1 MSLVIFFAPKSTLS
15 DRRQNV
21 NFSIFLLIVDY
32 MFPYPFTFYLPLFLH
47 FKLFYM
53 WVIHSWVTVFI
64 YFIYFYLFCFLIS
77 VFRLF
82 IFNINMSLYVTVAF
96 YYLFYVCSFFP
107 LSKYLSVYFDYF
119 VVYLYCFV
127 YLTILTIFILFYL
140 FMFLCLSVSCFAIS
154 LYRCCSCCSSLSWGT
169 RVSHETA
176 VIPLLEWSQ
185 KNFETHSCGC
195 WHHRLLEGGPQ
206 SLVIWDSL

>member
-1 MSLVIFFAPKSTLS
+1 
-15 DRRQNV
+15 
-21 NFSIFLLIVDY
+21 

-53 WVIHSWVTVFI
+53 WVIHSWVTIFI
-64 YFIYFYLFCFLIS
+64 YFIYFYLFYFLIS

-82 IFNINMSLYVTVAF
+82 VFNINMCLYVIVAF
-96 YYLFYVCSFFP
+96 YFLFYVCSLWSFFP

-140 FMFLCLSVSCFAIS
+140 FMFLCLSVPCFAIS
-154 LYRCCSCCSSLSWGT
+154 LHRCCSCCSSLSRVLT
-169 RVSHETA
+169 QVSHEIA

-195 WHHRLLEGGPQ
+195 WHHGLLEGGPQ
-206 SLVIWDSL
+206 SLIIWDFL